1 MSVPLPPSRSLGWLK
16 CRLAALFLVISAAAA
31 LGCPLCYE
39 AARQL
44 VTIGQRLDMAD
55 RVVLAVPLADASQ
68 FRIVEVVK
76 GKDAVGDIIADPV
89 TSLDAATAPG
99 CDPCL
104 LVRDPLAPQWTS
116 MGAIRAE
123 YTDWL
128 RQLAATVFVKGDR
141 PRPTWPSNMPMSSV
155 LSYAGWR
162 QRIVLI
168 LPYLENSEPL
178 AAEIAWGELARAP
191 YAVMDVARS
200 RIDAAAVESW
210 LDDPKLVSR
219 HAGYT
224 LLLGFVGG
232 PPDAARLEQHI
243 EAAWS
248 SHNSTNLAAMIGADL
263 ELRGPSRVGWVEAM
277 YFADRSRTMAEIEAA
292 LLALNVH
299 GDANRTV
306 PRQRVIQA
314 YQGFIRERPPM
325 AGFVAQQLADWDYW
339 DATTEYAALLKSN
352 AIKDPAS
359 EFAVVNYLQRAA
371 SANAAL
377 NRSPRPDR

>member
-1 MSVPLPPSRSLGWLK
+1 MSVRLPPFPSLGRLNG
-16 CRLAALFLVISAAAA
+16 RLAALFLLISGTAAVA
-31 LGCPLCYE
+31 CPLCYE
-39 AARQL
+39 AARQT

-55 RVVLAVPLADASQ
+55 RVVLAVPLAGANQ
-68 FRIVEVVK
+68 HRIVEVVK
-76 GKDAVGDIIADPV
+76 GKAVAGDIIADP
-89 TSLDAATAPG
+89 TDLDAVAAPA

-104 LVRDPLAPQWTS
+104 LVRDPLASQWSGLGT
-116 MGAIRAE
+116 IRAE
-123 YTDWL
+123 YADWL
-128 RQLAATVFVKGDR
+128 RQLVATVFVKGDR
-141 PRPTWPSNMPMSSV
+141 PRPTWPSNMQASST

-162 QRIVLI
+162 QRIALV
-168 LPYLENSEPL
+168 LPYLENSDPL
-178 AAEIAWGELARAP
+178 AAQIAWGELARAP
-191 YAVMDVARS
+191 YTIMDVARS
-200 RIDAAAVESW
+200 RIDAAAVASW
-210 LDDPKLVSR
+210 LDDPKLASR
-219 HAGYT
+219 HPAYT

-232 PPDAARLEQHI
+232 PADVARLEQHI

-248 SHNSTNLAAMIGADL
+248 SHDATNLAAMIGADL
-263 ELRGPSRVGWVEAM
+263 ELRGPSRVGWVEAK
-277 YFADRSRTMAEIEAA
+277 YFADRSRTMPEIEAA

-314 YQGFIRERPPM
+314 YRAFIRERPPM

-339 DATTEYAALLKSN
+339 DATTEYAALLKAN

-377 NRSPRPDR
+377 E